1 MVFGLR
7 QARTERVHPAAGGV
21 RGVVWEAAAV
31 GELQLRAELI
41 STNSDIQQYKGEWAS
56 MGSVCTTHAQQC
68 IYV

>member
-1 MVFGLR
+1 
-7 QARTERVHPAAGGV
+7 V

-41 STNSDIQQYKGEWAS
+41 NTNSNIQQYKGEWAS

-68 IYV
+68 LYV